1 MLLQFSKPEIINSLK
16 NLNHSLTCF
25 IAASHFVVIY
35 CSGAQVQGVNICVDS
50 RGMDSG
56 EGWTS
61 WLPTWVLPKSFP
73 SPGAVTA
80 PVTATSLGPVPSL
93 AVLDCPDEAVCPTPR
108 LGVPCRGGVPAG
120 PSPPAALRP
129 AAFTAHTHASPS
141 HQASLTD
148 SEIKLLRIQDS
159 DRIP

>member
-1 MLLQFSKPEIINSLK
+1 MIASSVIGKSNFKLGFLVNNLSEASYENNVLVFFFFPVQYNSLSIYFLFLRLWIFDFTMLLQFSKPEIINSLK

-73 SPGAVTA
+73 SRPPVWAQFPVLPCWTARTRLCARPPG
-80 PVTATSLGPVPSL
+80 
-93 AVLDCPDEAVCPTPR
+93 
-108 LGVPCRGGVPAG
+108 
-120 PSPPAALRP
+120 
-129 AAFTAHTHASPS
+129 
-141 HQASLTD
+141 
-148 SEIKLLRIQDS
+148 
-159 DRIP
+159 